1 MIDDKVL
8 NKFSKA
14 LKKENLKL
22 TIQRQAVLK
31 NVMENRDHRE
41 CDEIYDNLKK
51 EEVNVSRAT
60 VYRTVGILEKY
71 GFVRKLELG
80 DGRARYEYK
89 LGMGHHD
96 HMVCIECGKIIE
108 YFNSEIED
116 LQEKICNDMNFK
128 LVRHIHQL
136 FGICSICQD

>member
-8 NKFSKA
+8 TKFAKV

-22 TIQRQAVLK
+22 TQQRQAVLK
-31 NVMENRDHRE
+31 NVMDNRDHRE
-41 CDEIYDNLKK
+41 CDEIFDHLKR
-51 EEVNVSRAT
+51 EGMNVSRAT
-60 VYRTVGILEKY
+60 VYRTVAILEKY

-96 HMVCIECGKIIE
+96 HIICVDCGKIIE
-108 YFNSEIED
+108 FFNAEIED
-116 LQEKICNDMNFK
+116 LQEKICKDMNFK

-136 FGICSICQD
+136 FGLCQTCQE

>member
-14 LKKENLKL
+14 LKKEILKL

-108 YFNSEIED
+108 YFNAEIED

>member
-8 NKFSKA
+8 TKFSKV

-22 TIQRQAVLK
+22 THQRQAVLK
-31 NVMENRDHRE
+31 DVMENRDHRE
-41 CDEIYDNLKK
+41 CDEIFDHLKRDGM
-51 EEVNVSRAT
+51 NVSRAT
-60 VYRTVGILEKY
+60 VYRTIAILEKY

-96 HMVCIECGKIIE
+96 HMICVDCGKIIE
-108 YFNSEIED
+108 FFNAEIED
-116 LQEKICNDMNFK
+116 MQDKICEDMNFK

-136 FGICSICQD
+136 FGLCQTCQE